1 MGGVSHQV
9 QKLFARNERMV
20 CVLNSPSEPFGPVL
34 GLGAAENSMATV
46 RSNGSACQAYET
58 EMEQFLLP
66 LYVV

>member
-20 CVLNSPSEPFGPVL
+20 RVLDSPSGPSGPVL
-34 GLGAAENSMATV
+34 GLGAAERSTATV
-46 RSNGSACQAYET
+46 LSIGSACQAYET
-58 EMEQFLLP
+58 EMEQFLLT